1 MIFLTLLP
9 KVLERSDMKV
19 RGSMTVFAALL
30 FMLVASLLFALLEA
44 ARVSTLGAYADMTS
58 ELALESVFAE
68 YQPKLWED
76 YHLLCLD
83 GAYGGTTFSEEYVTG
98 VLDARIRMNLDTQ
111 GDGSRIMELEHV
123 SSLPEEY
130 QLLTDG
136 DGRVFL
142 HCISDY
148 MQENFPLTAAQSLYE
163 RYAGG
168 QAVGEESP
176 VEDSVWN
183 AKQALEEVGKEVQVQ
198 QRSGTQSENLIDT
211 VLTCKQNLV
220 LGMVVEDVDS
230 LSTQKIET
238 VDCLHNRS
246 VQSGTKTQIPEVGWY
261 DRILVMEYADN
272 CLSDYRN
279 LKEERALA
287 YELEYVVCGKASDRE
302 NLEAVVGRLL
312 LAREAANVIH
322 IMLNQEKRLAVSEA
336 AVALAGVTVN
346 PAIIKAVEYGL
357 IGAWAYAESILDIR
371 ALLCGDRISLVK
383 NENEWTSSF
392 TNLPQLL
399 ESSLR
404 ASHCE
409 GGWSYQDYLK
419 SFLFGMAEKTLAYRM
434 MDVMEQNICRVY
446 AYRNCRMDHMV
457 SAVSYEVSYEA
468 DSLFWDFSILP
479 HNAIGRLQ
487 YQTMQ
492 SFSYY

>member
-1 MIFLTLLP
+1 MIFLTPLP
-9 KVLERSDMKV
+9 KVPERSDMKA
-19 RGSMTVFAALL
+19 RGSMTVFAALV

-44 ARVSTLGAYADMTS
+44 ARVSMLKAYADMTS

-83 GAYGGTTFSEEYVTG
+83 GAYGGTAFSEEYVRS
-98 VLDARIRMNLDTQ
+98 VLDARIRLNLDMQ
-111 GDGSRIMELEHV
+111 GDGSRIMELTHV

-142 HCISDY
+142 HCISDS
-148 MQENFPLTAAQSLYE
+148 MQEKLPLMAAQSLYE

-168 QAVGEESP
+168 QAVGEDRKVEESL
-176 VEDSVWN
+176 WN
-183 AKQALEEVGKEVQVQ
+183 AKQALEEAREEVQVQ
-198 QRSGTQSENLIDT
+198 KRSIAQPENPIDT
-211 VLTCKQNLV
+211 VLACKQNLV
-220 LGMVVEDVDS
+220 LGMVVEDADS
-230 LSTQKIET
+230 LSTQKMET
-238 VDCLHNRS
+238 EDCLQNRS
-246 VQSGTKTQIPEVGWY
+246 MQSGTRTQIPEVGWY
-261 DRILVMEYADN
+261 DRILVMEYAVTSF
-272 CLSDYRN
+272 SDYSN
-279 LKEERALA
+279 PKEERALA

-302 NLEAVVGRLL
+302 NLEAVVERLL

-336 AVALAGVTVN
+336 AAALAGATVN

-371 ALLCGDRISLVK
+371 ALFCGDRIALIKS
-383 NENEWTSSF
+383 EDEWTSSF
-392 TNLPQLL
+392 TNLSQIL
-399 ESSLR
+399 EGSLR
-404 ASHCE
+404 ASDCE

-419 SFLFGMAEKTLAYRM
+419 SFLFVMAEKPFAYRM
-434 MDVMEQNICRVY
+434 MDVMEQNINRIY

-457 SAVSYEVSYEA
+457 SAVSYKVSYEA
-468 DSLFWDFSILP
+468 EPLFWDFSILP